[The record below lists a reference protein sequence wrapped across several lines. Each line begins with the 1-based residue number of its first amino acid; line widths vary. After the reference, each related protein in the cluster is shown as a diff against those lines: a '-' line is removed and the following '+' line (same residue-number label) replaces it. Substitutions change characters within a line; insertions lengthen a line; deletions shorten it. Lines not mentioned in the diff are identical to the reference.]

1 GQYIETGFGKIRAGA
16 IRQYRDTGDGN
27 TDVRIAQ
34 QCGGQQPAGLFP
46 IQSFAA
52 PRQAEIRRQP
62 PHHRPG
68 LTGFNGV
75 RHLPQRITDPVFCGW
90 RAARGERHEHGG
102 LQQQKAAV
110 CCAFYRSHGP
120 GMHSR
125 VDTAL
130 YPETEPWFQRWLAV
144 GDGHELYVEQ
154 SGNPDGLP
162 VLVLHGGPGGGC
174 SPHMRR
180 YFDPSRWRIILFDQR
195 GAGRS
200 RPMGGL
206 QANTTEHLLADI
218 ALIRRELG
226 IERWMLFGGSW
237 GSTLAL
243 LYAQRGPEQVSALVL
258 RGVFLCRREDMDW
271 LYRDGASRIYPEAW
285 ASFLGGVPAAEAG
298 DLVAAYYRRLCD
310 DSDPATQQVL
320 AMRWAGWE
328 GACAT
333 LLPSPAVMAG
343 FHARAL
349 ALARI
354 EAHYFAHQGFM
365 PEG

>member
-1 GQYIETGFGKIRAGA
+1 
-16 IRQYRDTGDGN
+16 
-27 TDVRIAQ
+27 
-34 QCGGQQPAGLFP
+34 
-46 IQSFAA
+46 
-52 PRQAEIRRQP
+52 
-62 PHHRPG
+62 
-68 LTGFNGV
+68 
-75 RHLPQRITDPVFCGW
+75 
-90 RAARGERHEHGG
+90 
-102 LQQQKAAV
+102 
-110 CCAFYRSHGP
+110 
-120 GMHSR
+120 MHSR

-206 QANTTEHLLADI
+206 QANTTEHLLADM

-243 LYAQRGPEQVSALVL
+243 LYAQRYPEQVSALVL

-285 ASFLGGVPAAEAG
+285 ASFVGGVPAAEAG

-310 DSDPATQQVL
+310 DSDPALQQSL

-333 LLPSPAVMAG
+333 LLPSPAVLAG

-365 PEG
+365 PAGGVLAGMPALAQVPGIIVHGRYDMVCPVDQALLLQQHWPAARLEIVPDAGHSASEPSLERALVAAAQALASEVLS